1 MVSLNCKLPSES
13 CQNGCQ
19 NTVRTLSERCQNA
32 VRTLLWVGYC
42 QNVASTAR
50 ERAKCEHLQD
60 GWCERHRLADRHRL
74 CRLLCGRGARR
85 RRRPLEPIPLI
96 CLGCG
101 HRLLGRLARARRA
114 PARLRR
120 GRTADVKSR
129 CHRCCCCFGGNK
141 RRLCG
146 ECRGGARAVWRWCQ
160 RTARRRRKRHVRSR
174 VTRGCRL
181 GCSLRVYLDRRA
193 RALRFVLRRFGLL
206 LPGRGF
212 FGSVAGL
219 LAAEQTIP
227 RARLLPRASMAVL
240 ACSCS
245 TVTAVCAPAWCHCT
259 HFFLNCQNRLSEQAN
274 LDSKLK
280 VEVCV
285 RTGTKFVS
293 EQGLRT
299 PQRECVALARLGG
312 RAVC

>member
-1 MVSLNCKLPSES
+1 MPALPESGRSVNICKTA
-13 CQNGCQ
+13 G
-19 NTVRTLSERCQNA
+19 
-32 VRTLLWVGYC
+32 
-42 QNVASTAR
+42 ASATASPI
-50 ERAKCEHLQD
+50 APAYLQAPL
-60 GWCERHRLADRHRL
+60 R
-74 CRLLCGRGARR
+74 ARR
-85 RRRPLEPIPLI
+85 QGAAAPARAHPADLPRLRAPPARPP
-96 CLGCG
+96 
-101 HRLLGRLARARRA
+101 ARARRA

-129 CHRCCCCFGGNK
+129 CHRCCYCFGGDK

-245 TVTAVCAPAWCHCT
+245 TVTARRLQLFALPLGVCA
-259 HFFLNCQNRLSEQAN
+259 HFFLNCQNRLSEQ
-274 LDSKLK
+274 
-280 VEVCV
+280 
-285 RTGTKFVS
+285 RTWTRS
-293 EQGLRT
+293 
-299 PQRECVALARLGG
+299 
-312 RAVC
+312 